1 MAEDKQHASG
11 GLPKRSEDFS
21 AWYNE
26 IVSRAELAEHSPVR
40 GCMVIRPNG
49 YGIWELMQQALDG
62 MFKETGHQNA
72 YFPLFI
78 PYSFIAKEAKH
89 VEGFAPELA
98 IVTKGGGKDLEEPL
112 VVRPTSETI
121 IYSMYA
127 KWVQS
132 YRDLP
137 ILMNQWA
144 NVVRWEMRTRLFL
157 RTMEFLWQEGH
168 TAHETEKEAEEETLQ
183 MLGVYRTFME
193 EYCAVPVVTGPKT
206 ENEKFAGALRTYT
219 TEALMQD
226 NKALQNGTSHNL
238 GQNFAK
244 VFGLQ
249 FQGRTGEL
257 EYAWNTSW
265 GASTRMVGALIMTH
279 SDDDGLVTPPK
290 LAPLQLVIVPIFK
303 TDAEKLAVMEAAE
316 EVFRQLK
323 AAGIRVKLDDRDS
336 LSPGAKFFDWEM
348 KGVPLRMEIGPK
360 DVQNNSVVVVPR
372 VLLSS
377 EEPPK
382 PGRKQKLFLNR
393 TELSARIPQLLEK
406 LQSQL
411 LENALARREA
421 NSVRGV
427 TDYGEMKKLVARDAG
442 FIYAGWCGMSECEA
456 KVKEE
461 TKATIRVI
469 PFPEFQ
475 STSKP
480 SHCIVC
486 GMSAKHEVVWAKAY

>member
-1 MAEDKQHASG
+1 MAADK
-11 GLPKRSEDFS
+11 LPTRAQNFS

-49 YGIWELMQQALDG
+49 YGIWELMQQALDR
-62 MFKETGHQNA
+62 MFKETGNQNA

-78 PYSFIAKEAKH
+78 PQSFITKEASH

-98 IVTKGGGKDLEEPL
+98 VVTVGGGKELEEPL

-137 ILMNQWA
+137 ILLNQWA

-168 TAHETEKEAEEETLQ
+168 TAHETEKEAEEETLK
-183 MLGVYRTFME
+183 MLGVYRTFAESYM
-193 EYCAVPVVTGPKT
+193 AMPVLTGVKT
-206 ENEKFAGALRTYT
+206 DSERFAGALRTYAI
-219 TEALMQD
+219 EALMQD
-226 NKALQNGTSHNL
+226 NKALQAGTSHNL

-244 VFGLQ
+244 AFELQ
-249 FQGRTGEL
+249 FQNRSGEL
-257 EYAWNTSW
+257 EFAWNTSW
-265 GASTRMVGALIMTH
+265 GVSTRLIGGLIMTH
-279 SDDDGLVTPPK
+279 SDDAGLVVPPK
-290 LAPLQLVIVPIFK
+290 LASTQLVIVPIFK
-303 TDAEKLAVMEAAE
+303 TDAEQLTVMETAE
-316 EVFRQLK
+316 HVFQELK

-348 KGVPLRMEIGPK
+348 KGVPLRMELGPK
-360 DVQNNSVVVVPR
+360 DVQNNSVVIVPR
-372 VLLSS
+372 ILLET
-377 EEPPK
+377 EEQPK
-382 PGRKQKLFLNR
+382 PGKKQKLFI
-393 TELSARIPQLLEK
+393 ARPALKERILELLEK
-406 LQSQL
+406 LQTQL
-411 LENALARREA
+411 FQNALARREA
-421 NSVRGV
+421 NSIRNV
-427 TDYGEMKKLVARDAG
+427 TDYGEMTQLVERDAG
-442 FIYAGWCGMSECEA
+442 FIYAGWCGSAECEA

-475 STSKP
+475 SASKP
-480 SHCIVC
+480 SHCLVC
-486 GMSAKHEVVWAKAY
+486 GNSSKQEVVWAKAY

>member
-1 MAEDKQHASG
+1 MPEDKLTTRA
-11 GLPKRSEDFS
+11 EDFS

-26 IVSRAELAEHSPVR
+26 IVERAELAQHSPVR

-49 YGIWELMQQALDG
+49 YGIWELMQQTLDR
-62 MFKETGHQNA
+62 MFKETGHENA

-78 PYSFIAKEAKH
+78 PQSFITKEASH

-98 IVTKGGGKDLEEPL
+98 VVTIGGGKELEEPL

-168 TAHETEKEAEEETLQ
+168 TAHETEQQAEEEALQ

-193 EYCAVPVVTGPKT
+193 EYLAMPVLTGIKT
-206 ENEKFAGALRTYT
+206 DSERFAGALRTYS

-244 VFGLQ
+244 AFGLQ
-249 FQGRTGEL
+249 FQSRAGNL
-257 EYAWNTSW
+257 EFAWNTSW
-265 GASTRMVGALIMTH
+265 GVSTRMIGGLIMTH
-279 SDDDGLVTPPK
+279 SDDTGLVIPPK
-290 LAPLQLVIVPIFK
+290 VAPTELVIVPIFK
-303 TDAEKLAVMEAAE
+303 SDAEKLTVMEAAE
-316 EVFRQLK
+316 EVFRHMK
-323 AAGIRVKLDDRDS
+323 VEGIRVKLDDRDS

-360 DVQNNSVVVVPR
+360 DVQNNSVVIVPR
-372 VLLSS
+372 MALDK
-377 EEPPK
+377 EEAAK
-382 PGRKQKLFLNR
+382 PGKKQKLFISRIELGNR
-393 TELSARIPQLLEK
+393 IKQLLEE
-406 LQSQL
+406 LQNQL
-411 LENALARREA
+411 LKNAIARREA

-427 TDYGEMKKLVARDAG
+427 TDYAEIRKLIERDAG
-442 FIYAGWCGMSECEA
+442 FIYAGWCGMPECEA

-475 STSKP
+475 SATKP